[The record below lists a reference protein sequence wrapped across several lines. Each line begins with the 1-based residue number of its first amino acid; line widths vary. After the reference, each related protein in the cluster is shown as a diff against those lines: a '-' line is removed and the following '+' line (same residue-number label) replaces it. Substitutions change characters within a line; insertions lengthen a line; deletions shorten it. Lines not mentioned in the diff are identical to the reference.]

1 MAAAVST
8 RVLCVNLGS
17 RTAKLTLL
25 DVPAEAKAGEPVAPA
40 AERDTALETIADDA
54 HLDALDAATADVVAY
69 RIVRTTDSSGTIA
82 APFDERTRAGIE
94 AAREFAPLHAGPELA
109 AFDGLRARLPR
120 ARHVAVFDSAF
131 HHSIGAA
138 AAIYGL
144 PYDAFAQGWRKL
156 GFHGLSHSYAAARTA
171 VLLGDAA
178 PVRKL
183 VSAHLG
189 GGASLCAIDGNQSI
203 DTTMGFTPLDGLI
216 MATRSGS
223 LDPGLLLAYMRRYR
237 LSLDAAE
244 DLLTNRSGLLGLS
257 GSGDMREILAQRAR
271 GDQRAALAFDAFVY
285 RVAGAIGAMTAA
297 LGGLDAIAFL
307 GGIGENSPEVRAGA
321 CGPFAFLGADLDSAR
336 NAAPTG
342 DAVISPRGARATV
355 LRIHTREDWVMALAA
370 VTVA

>member
-1 MAAAVST
+1 VNT

-25 DVPAEAKAGEPVAPA
+25 DVPAEATAGEPGAPA
-40 AERDTALETIADDA
+40 AERDTALEDIADDA
-54 HLDALDAATADVVAY
+54 HLGALDAATADIVAY
-69 RIVRTTDSSGTIA
+69 RIVRTAGTSGALA
-82 APFDERTRAGIE
+82 APLDERTRADIE
-94 AAREFAPLHAGPELA
+94 AAREFAPLHSGPELA
-109 AFDGLRARLPR
+109 AFDELRARLPR

-131 HHSIGAA
+131 HHTIGAA
-138 AAIYGL
+138 AAVYGL
-144 PYDAFAQGWRKL
+144 PYDAFTHGWRKI

-189 GGASLCAIDGNQSI
+189 GGASLCAIDGPRSI

-223 LDPGLLLAYMRRYR
+223 LDPGLLLAYMRRYG
-237 LSLDAAE
+237 LSPDAAE
-244 DLLTNRSGLLGLS
+244 DVLTNRSGLLGLS
-257 GSGDMREILAQRAR
+257 GSADMRDILAQRDR
-271 GDQRAALAFDAFVY
+271 GDARAALAFDAFVY

-307 GGIGENSPEVRAGA
+307 GGIGENSAEVRAGA
-321 CGPFAFLGADLDSAR
+321 CAPFAFLGADLDAAR
-336 NAAPTG
+336 NIAPAG
-342 DAVISPRGARATV
+342 DGVVSAQGARVTV
-355 LRIHTREDWVMALAA
+355 LRIRAREDWMMALAA
-370 VTVA
+370 TTLA